1 MPVVC
6 KAKRRAPWF
15 TPGFGKTETETDACG
30 TWPWCPGPL
39 QPSLPPSP
47 HPSFSRSLSPDSV
60 TLLPAVRTPHA
71 LATSRTLPS
80 PPPGCSFKMLL
91 QAGHSLCWVGV
102 RMSPQR
108 GLLWPLPIKYRRLH
122 PHQQRPA
129 ARPLHK
135 HLSQS
140 AVPLLICLLGVCRSL
155 CLLMECRL
163 QETGIP
169 SMALAILSPSPITP
183 RFAHVR

>member
-1 MPVVC
+1 MASVPWPPP
-6 KAKRRAPWF
+6 ALPAP
-15 TPGFGKTETETDACG
+15 
-30 TWPWCPGPL
+30 
-39 QPSLPPSP
+39 LPP
-47 HPSFSRSLSPDSV
+47 PSFSRSLSPDSV

-91 QAGHSLCWVGV
+91 QAGHSLCWVSV

-122 PHQQRPA
+122 PPQQRPA
-129 ARPLHK
+129 AWPLHK
-135 HLSQS
+135 HLWQS